1 MRTAWWILF
10 LVLLLG
16 PVSGCGSDSGV
27 EVPEN
32 PAPKPEAKPVS
43 TSGSLPADSDPGD
56 SP

>member
-1 MRTAWWILF
+1 MRTVWWILF

-32 PAPKPEAKPVS
+32 PAPKPKAEPVS